1 MRYLRTALIIVILGF
16 ITSAIYISALV
27 FQRQTALQD
36 VGLGNIT
43 WTIAQ
48 APNEFTRLEQRVS
61 AMGMSNGNV
70 DASEVRLRFD
80 IVVNRLKTLRSN
92 GVEKFVQSDRRI
104 AQTLDEL
111 EEALNQTRP
120 LLDKLSVP
128 GTPAQILTILEPIYP
143 KLARLSSDSNMW
155 YSARIA
161 EDRRGLLGLQLAL
174 TWVTVGVLIGGCL
187 LILLLLVHNGLLGRA
202 QKILRANEQTLAT
215 QNARFDAAM
224 EAMSLGLC
232 LLDDQYCVIVHNPRF
247 LTLFGL
253 DEVQARMGTPLADLI
268 APELLPAVLSPDA
281 VRGSADDETHN
292 RNDIAVLSDHIHHL
306 SNGMVLEVSHEPM
319 SEGGWVCT
327 FEDVT
332 ERHRAQDRVVHMA
345 HHDALTDMPNRLLFW
360 ESVGQALRGLASGGQ
375 LFAILY
381 LDLDRFK
388 EVNDTLG
395 HPVGDV
401 LLRKVAGRLRNTAS
415 RRDIVAR
422 LGGDEFAVLHT
433 CLDSKLDSA
442 RDLSERLIA
451 SIGRPYRIDGNEIV
465 VSTCIGIAVAPRD
478 GNDTGQLMKNAD
490 LALYQAKADGK
501 AVYRIFSPQ
510 MEEQLQNR
518 RNLEAD
524 MRHGI
529 KLGQFEVHYQ
539 PQISLKT
546 RRILA
551 SEALVRWRHPERGL
565 IPPTEF
571 IPLAEETGFIDALG
585 KWVLQQACH
594 DALDW
599 PEDVRVSVNLSPVQ
613 FRQSDLVDTV
623 KGVLELTKF
632 DARRL
637 ELEITESVLL
647 QDNAANLEVLNR
659 LRSLGLTIALDDF
672 GTGYS
677 SLSYLQRFPF
687 DKLKID
693 RSFVRD
699 LENRPDSFA
708 IVQSIATLGRNLNM
722 LTMAEGVE
730 TPTQL
735 DMVIKAGCSEGQGYY
750 FSPPIPEAE
759 FRALVGR
766 QHKKIIDA
774 GKTSNLPRSKRG
786 ADENSAKAVEA
797 DSTDGQ
803 R

>member
-48 APNEFTRLEQRVS
+48 APSEFTRLEQRVS
-61 AMGMSNGNV
+61 AMGMNDGSV
-70 DASEVRLRFD
+70 DAHEVRLRFD

-92 GVEKFVQSDRRI
+92 GVEKFVQSNPHI
-104 AQTLDEL
+104 GETLDDL

-120 LLDKLSVP
+120 LLSQLSVP
-128 GTPAQILTILEPIYP
+128 GTPARILAILEPIYP

-174 TWVTVGVLIGGCL
+174 TWVTVGMLIGGCL
-187 LILLLLVHNGLLGRA
+187 LILLLLIHNGLLGRA
-202 QKILRANEQTLAT
+202 QKILQAKEQTLAI

-232 LLDDQYCVIVHNPRF
+232 LLDDQYRVIVHNPRF

-253 DEVQARMGTPLADLI
+253 DEVRARLGTPLADLI
-268 APELLPAVLSPDA
+268 APELLPPGLSTGGS
-281 VRGSADDETHN
+281 RGLAGDKTRV

-306 SNGMVLEVSHEPM
+306 ANGMVLAVSHEPTG
-319 SEGGWVCT
+319 EGGWVCT
-327 FEDVT
+327 FEDVS

-360 ESVGQALRGLASGGQ
+360 ESVGHALRGLAAGGQ
-375 LFAILY
+375 LFTILY

-401 LLRKVAGRLRNTAS
+401 LLRKVARRLRNTAS
-415 RRDIVAR
+415 QQDIVAR

-433 CLDSKLDSA
+433 CMDSTLDSA

-451 SIGRPYRIDGNEIV
+451 SISRPYRIGGNEIV
-465 VSTCIGIAVAPRD
+465 VSTCIGISVAPRT
-478 GNDTGQLMKNAD
+478 GGDTGQLMKNAD

-501 AVYRIFSPQ
+501 GVYRIFSPQ
-510 MEEQLQNR
+510 MEEDLQNR

-546 RRILA
+546 RKIVA

-565 IPPTEF
+565 IPPAEF

-585 KWVLQQACH
+585 KWVLQQACQ
-594 DALDW
+594 DALNW

-613 FRQSDLVDTV
+613 FRQTDLVDTV
-623 KGVLELTKF
+623 KTVLELTEF

-677 SLSYLQRFPF
+677 SLNYLQRFPF

-708 IVQSIATLGRNLNM
+708 IVQSIATLGRNLKM
-722 LTMAEGVE
+722 LTTAEGVE
-730 TPTQL
+730 TQTQL
-735 DMVIKAGCSEGQGYY
+735 DLVIKAGCSESQGYY
-750 FSPPIPEAE
+750 FSPPVPETE
-759 FRALVGR
+759 FRTMIGR
-766 QHKKIIDA
+766 
-774 GKTSNLPRSKRG
+774 KTSDVGGALNVRSPKPGRDKG
-786 ADENSAKAVEA
+786 LGKAADA
-797 DSTDGQ
+797 DSADGQ
-803 R
+803 Y

>member
-48 APNEFTRLEQRVS
+48 APSEFTRLEQRVS
-61 AMGMSNGNV
+61 AMGMNDGQV
-70 DASEVRLRFD
+70 DAHEVRLRFD

-92 GVEKFVQSDRRI
+92 GVEKFVQSNPHI
-104 AQTLDEL
+104 GETLDDL

-120 LLDKLSVP
+120 LLSQLSVP
-128 GTPAQILTILEPIYP
+128 GTPARILAILEPIYP

-161 EDRRGLLGLQLAL
+161 EDRRGLLALQLAL
-174 TWVTVGVLIGGCL
+174 TWVTVGMLIGGCL
-187 LILLLLVHNGLLGRA
+187 LILLLLIHNGLLGRA
-202 QKILRANEQTLAT
+202 QKILQAKEQTLAI

-232 LLDDQYCVIVHNPRF
+232 LLDDQYRVIVHNPRF
-247 LTLFGL
+247 LALFGL
-253 DEVQARMGTPLADLI
+253 DEVRAKIGTPLADLI
-268 APELLPAVLSPDA
+268 APELLPPGLSTSGPPGVAGDKA
-281 VRGSADDETHN
+281 RV

-306 SNGMVLEVSHEPM
+306 ANGMVLAVSHEPTA
-319 SEGGWVCT
+319 EGGWVCT
-327 FEDVT
+327 FEDVS

-360 ESVGQALRGLASGGQ
+360 ESVSHALRGLAAGGQ
-375 LFAILY
+375 LFTILY

-401 LLRKVAGRLRNTAS
+401 LLRKVARRLRNTAS
-415 RRDIVAR
+415 QHDIVAR
-422 LGGDEFAVLHT
+422 LGGDEFAVLHR
-433 CLDSKLDSA
+433 CLDSTLDSA

-451 SIGRPYRIDGNEIV
+451 SISRPYRVDGNEIV
-465 VSTCIGIAVAPRD
+465 VSTCIGIAVAPRA
-478 GNDTGQLMKNAD
+478 GGDTGQLMKNAD

-501 AVYRIFSPQ
+501 GVYRIFSPQ
-510 MEEQLQNR
+510 MEEDLQNR

-529 KLGQFEVHYQ
+529 KLGQFEIHYQ
-539 PQISLKT
+539 PQISHKT
-546 RRILA
+546 RKIVA

-565 IPPTEF
+565 IPPAEF
-571 IPLAEETGFIDALG
+571 IPLAEETGFIDTLG
-585 KWVLQQACH
+585 KWVLQRACE
-594 DALDW
+594 DALNW

-613 FRQSDLVDTV
+613 FRQTDLVDMV
-623 KGVLELTKF
+623 KSVLEFTEF

-647 QDNAANLEVLNR
+647 RDNAANIEVLNR

-677 SLSYLQRFPF
+677 SLNYLQRFPF

-708 IVQSIATLGRNLNM
+708 IVQSIATLGRNLKM
-722 LTMAEGVE
+722 LTTAEGVE
-730 TPTQL
+730 TQTQL
-735 DMVIKAGCSEGQGYY
+735 DMVIKAGCSESQGYY
-750 FSPPIPEAE
+750 FSPPVPEAE
-759 FRALVGR
+759 FRAMVDRKNSNTG
-766 QHKKIIDA
+766 
-774 GKTSNLPRSKRG
+774 GTSNGRSPKSGRDKSPEKT
-786 ADENSAKAVEA
+786 ADA
-797 DSTDGQ
+797 DSADGQ
-803 R
+803 Y

>member
-1 MRYLRTALIIVILGF
+1 MRYLRTALTIVILGF

-48 APNEFTRLEQRVS
+48 APSEFTRLEQRVS
-61 AMGMSNGNV
+61 AIGMSDGNI

-92 GVEKFVQSDRRI
+92 GVEKFVQSNPHI
-104 AQTLDEL
+104 GQTLDDL
-111 EEALNQTRP
+111 EEALKQTRP
-120 LLDKLSVP
+120 LLSQLSVP
-128 GTPAQILTILEPIYP
+128 GTPARILAILEPIYP

-174 TWVTVGVLIGGCL
+174 TWVTVGMLIGGCL
-187 LILLLLVHNGLLGRA
+187 LILLLLIHNGLLGRA
-202 QKILRANEQTLAT
+202 QKILQAKEQTLVI

-232 LLDDQYCVIVHNPRF
+232 LLDDEYRVIVHNPRF
-247 LTLFGL
+247 LALFGL
-253 DEVQARMGTPLADLI
+253 DEIRARLGTPLADLI
-268 APELLPAVLSPDA
+268 APELLPPGLSTGGGHSLAGDKTR
-281 VRGSADDETHN
+281 V
-292 RNDIAVLSDHIHHL
+292 RNDIALLSDHIHHL
-306 SNGMVLEVSHEPM
+306 ANGTVVAVSHEPTG
-319 SEGGWVCT
+319 EGGWVCT

-332 ERHRAQDRVVHMA
+332 ERHRAQDRIVHMA

-360 ESVGQALRGLASGGQ
+360 ESVGQALRGVAADGQ
-375 LFAILY
+375 LFTILY

-395 HPVGDV
+395 HPVGDA
-401 LLRKVAGRLRNTAS
+401 LLRKVANRLRNTAS
-415 RRDIVAR
+415 RHDIVAR
-422 LGGDEFAVLHT
+422 LGGDEFAVLHR
-433 CLDSKLDSA
+433 CLDSTLDSA

-451 SIGRPYRIDGNEIV
+451 SVSRPYRIAGNEIV
-465 VSTCIGIAVAPRD
+465 VSTCIGIAVAPREG
-478 GNDTGQLMKNAD
+478 GNTGQLMKNAD

-501 AVYRIFSPQ
+501 GVYCVFSPQ
-510 MEEQLQNR
+510 MEEELQNR

-529 KLGQFEVHYQ
+529 KFGQFEVHYQ

-546 RRILA
+546 RKIVA
-551 SEALVRWRHPERGL
+551 CEALVRWRHPERGL
-565 IPPTEF
+565 ISPAEF

-585 KWVLQQACH
+585 RWVLQQACR
-594 DALDW
+594 DALKW

-613 FRQSDLVDTV
+613 FRQADLVDTV
-623 KGVLELTKF
+623 KTVLELTEF

-647 QDNAANLEVLNR
+647 RDNAANLEVLNR

-677 SLSYLQRFPF
+677 SLGYLQRFPF

-693 RSFVRD
+693 RSFVQD
-699 LENRPDSFA
+699 LESRPDSFA

-722 LTMAEGVE
+722 LTTAEGVE
-730 TPTQL
+730 TQTQL
-735 DMVIKAGCSEGQGYY
+735 DMVIKAGCSECQGYY
-750 FSPPIPEAE
+750 FSPPIPDNE
-759 FRALVGR
+759 FRAMISR
-766 QHKKIIDA
+766 QSGDIA
-774 GKTSNLPRSKRG
+774 GTSGVSSVPRFKFG
-786 ADENSAKAVEA
+786 ADESSSKAAEA
-797 DSTDGQ
+797 GSVD
-803 R
+803 RRR